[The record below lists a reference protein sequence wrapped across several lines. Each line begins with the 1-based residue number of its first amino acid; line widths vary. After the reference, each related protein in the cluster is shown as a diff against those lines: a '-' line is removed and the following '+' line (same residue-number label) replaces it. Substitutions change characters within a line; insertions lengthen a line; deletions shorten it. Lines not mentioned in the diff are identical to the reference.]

1 QTMGRAA
8 RGAATVRPLVQV
20 ENGRKVLRVG
30 GVIQSV
36 GVDEAHVPDIWDA
49 MLPLVQPRSAL
60 ILGLGGGTMAT
71 LMTLRWGPVPIL
83 RVEHDAVVAWL
94 ARHEF
99 GLAALPNVVVQV
111 EDAFAYARR
120 SNRCFDAICVD
131 LYIAGRMSHGVL
143 AGGFLRD

>member
-1 QTMGRAA
+1 A
-8 RGAATVRPLVQV
+8 
-20 ENGRKVLRVG
+20 
-30 GVIQSV
+30 
-36 GVDEAHVPDIWDA
+36 
-49 MLPLVQPRSAL
+49 
-60 ILGLGGGTMAT
+60 ILG
-71 LMTLRWGPVPIL
+71 
-83 RVEHDAVVAWL
+83 VELEALVACP

-143 AGGFLRD
+143 AGGFLRDIARLLTPSGTVTFNLWRSAALPDQLRRLSRHLNLLSQTMVDDNIVVRCARHHGPLAPGEA